1 MKVKRGLGI
10 IVGLVF
16 IIIVILTV
24 KAKNSKA
31 SEEDYLVSGLEISSV
46 DTTRFSLTWRK
57 YNEVNRYWILQ
68 EKENGVFEKIDEV
81 DYLYYSKNRCNP
93 GTYMGRFAVM
103 AVNDEYQ
110 DKNYINISDT
120 NKTVKVLTRPE
131 SITNIE
137 NKELLVA
144 ENKSDRS
151 YVELEWNPCE
161 GADKYYVYEKKND
174 QNYVLVDE
182 TIQHYDKIFF
192 DYDEKLSKLEYKIEV
207 IAEKNGVIQKSLNEK
222 SIEVLPRKNLFNL
235 KQIYTYKENS
245 VTIGWSAGFYCT
257 IASIN
262 VYRNG
267 RWERISSVNC
277 DDNEYT
283 ITGLRPGETINVQ
296 IRDSLGK
303 CIEDIKCVTA
313 PKGLSALT
321 VSDITDETVMLH
333 WKKEKGVS
341 YGVFKYNFSTKGYD
355 IVRNVGNVDCYKC
368 TGLYGNTACEYMVA
382 PIITHPETGAY
393 YYSLENPATV
403 PFITELDTVK
413 NVKIIG
419 MSDDSVQIAW
429 NKVKTAL
436 GYNVYVYNKENKLIK
451 QDKTK
456 ECNYV
461 YKAEKGN
468 KIEGVIKIEAYADK
482 ITGDNKKNIIK
493 SYKLAAISISNALKE
508 PTNLRTS
515 ERVKGYVKLVW
526 ASVEGA
532 QKYEVYKVTKDSKG
546 NKKYT
551 SQGTTKTLHM
561 EFEKDKLEDKTIF
574 VVKAIS
580 ENNGEKVESNYSK
593 EYEYVKQ

>member
-222 SIEVLPRKNLFNL
+222 SIEV
-235 KQIYTYKENS
+235 
-245 VTIGWSAGFYCT
+245 
-257 IASIN
+257 
-262 VYRNG
+262 
-267 RWERISSVNC
+267 
-277 DDNEYT
+277 
-283 ITGLRPGETINVQ
+283 
-296 IRDSLGK
+296 
-303 CIEDIKCVTA
+303 
-313 PKGLSALT
+313 
-321 VSDITDETVMLH
+321 
-333 WKKEKGVS
+333 
-341 YGVFKYNFSTKGYD
+341 
-355 IVRNVGNVDCYKC
+355 
-368 TGLYGNTACEYMVA
+368 
-382 PIITHPETGAY
+382 
-393 YYSLENPATV
+393 
-403 PFITELDTVK
+403 
-413 NVKIIG
+413 
-419 MSDDSVQIAW
+419 
-429 NKVKTAL
+429 
-436 GYNVYVYNKENKLIK
+436 
-451 QDKTK
+451 
-456 ECNYV
+456 
-461 YKAEKGN
+461 
-468 KIEGVIKIEAYADK
+468 
-482 ITGDNKKNIIK
+482 
-493 SYKLAAISISNALKE
+493 
-508 PTNLRTS
+508 
-515 ERVKGYVKLVW
+515 
-526 ASVEGA
+526 
-532 QKYEVYKVTKDSKG
+532 
-546 NKKYT
+546 
-551 SQGTTKTLHM
+551 
-561 EFEKDKLEDKTIF
+561 
-574 VVKAIS
+574 
-580 ENNGEKVESNYSK
+580 
-593 EYEYVKQ
+593 